1 MAYEMRINDWSS
13 DVCSSDLYF
22 VGLNN
27 YYLAQEHGD
36 LAGAFSAPPNVL
48 DIFTLNWTAEL
59 EKRAGQAEQ
68 RAVQA
73 ESQFAQ
79 AAERAA
85 LDKVQLEALLSSRSW
100 RVTAPLRRMAVQL
113 RTLKAIQQIGR
124 AHV

>member
-48 DIFTLNWTAEL
+48 DNFTLNSTAEL

-85 LDKVQLEALLSSRSW
+85 RSEEHTSELQSIMRLSY
-100 RVTAPLRRMAVQL
+100 AVCC
-113 RTLKAIQQIGR
+113 LKTKSQQYTS
-124 AHV
+124 HNPCHSQEP